1 MSYHAAY
8 PHYSGMIALPPRPA
22 GHLGAPYGLVGADEQ
37 SFKGLCDTL
46 THYGQQ
52 DARSGVDPAT
62 GFNIVEQRFIQ
73 NGLVTNMTT
82 EQART
87 CYMDGYNN
95 AEKYTPQQAAVGGL
109 ILGGLGGLLAGVL
122 GTLAVQRWL

>member
-8 PHYSGMIALPPRPA
+8 PHYSGMIALPRLP
-22 GHLGAPYGLVGADEQ
+22 GNLGAPYGLVGADEQ
-37 SFKGLCDTL
+37 TFKGLCDTL
-46 THYGQQ
+46 TYYGQQ
-52 DARSGVDPAT
+52 DARSGVDPST
-62 GFNIVEQRFIQ
+62 GFGLVEQRFMQ
-73 NGLVTNMTT
+73 NGLVTDMTQ
-82 EQART
+82 EQARK

-95 AEKYTPQQAAVGGL
+95 AEKYTPQQAAMGGL